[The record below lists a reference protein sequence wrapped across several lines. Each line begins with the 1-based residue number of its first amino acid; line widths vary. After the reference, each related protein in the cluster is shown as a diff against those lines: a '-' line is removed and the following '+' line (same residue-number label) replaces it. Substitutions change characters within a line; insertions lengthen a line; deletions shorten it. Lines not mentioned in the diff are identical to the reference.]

1 MISIAG
7 SAKGANFMT
16 TLTAVK
22 VKVGSANDEEESE
35 HGFMV
40 KTFPEAE
47 IWKRLLTKVSQLFFV

>member
-1 MISIAG
+1 
-7 SAKGANFMT
+7 MT